1 MASMNK
7 IRIEHVNKI
16 FGPNPG
22 QEPLRLLQSGIAKDE
37 ILERT
42 GHVVGLSDVSLD
54 VNEGEIFV
62 VMGLSGSG
70 KSTLIRTVNR
80 LIEPTTGQIYI
91 DGEDIVGADKQRLQ
105 QLRQTKMSMVF
116 QHFGLF
122 PHKTVIDNAAYG
134 LRVRGMSEAER
145 KRKANEALSLVGLHE
160 WGDYYP
166 HNLSG
171 GMQQRVGLARA
182 LAAETDILL
191 MDEAFS
197 ALDPLIRRQMQD
209 ELLSLQTKLQKTILF
224 ITHDLS
230 EALRVGTRI
239 AVMRDGAVVQIG
251 TPLEIVTQPADKYV
265 ADFTQDVDASRI
277 LNAELVMKPA
287 AVLRRS
293 DSVQAALQQMEQAQQ
308 QAMYIVDESGQ
319 IDGVVE
325 RYDLALLAQRGEQD
339 MAAAIQVDYP
349 KAEKSVP
356 LPQLYSLCT
365 NNLPIGV
372 IDDNG
377 QLMGTIAH
385 QDILKTL
392 AENENHTTA

>member
-1 MASMNK
+1 MTK
-7 IRIEHVNKI
+7 IKIEQVNKI
-16 FGPNPG
+16 FGPNPT
-22 QEPLRLLQSGIAKDE
+22 QEPLSLLKSGVSKDT
-37 ILERT
+37 ILEQT

-54 VNEGEIFV
+54 VQEGEVFV

-80 LIEPTTGQIYI
+80 LIEPTTGNIFI
-91 DGEDIVGADKQRLQ
+91 DGEDIVAADKQRLQ
-105 QLRQTKMSMVF
+105 KLRQTKMSMVF

-134 LRVRGMSEAER
+134 LRVRGLGEAER
-145 KRKANEALSLVGLHE
+145 KRKAAEALSLVGLEE

-209 ELLSLQTKLQKTILF
+209 ELLTLQSTLQKTILF

-230 EALRVGTRI
+230 EALRVGSRI

-277 LNAELVMKPA
+277 LSAELVMKPA
-287 AVLRRS
+287 HVLHPS
-293 DSVQAALQQMEQAQQ
+293 DSVQSALEKMDQVDQPAL
-308 QAMYIVDESGQ
+308 YIVNEHGQ
-319 IDGVVE
+319 ISGVVQ
-325 RYDLALLAQRGEQD
+325 RFDLAMLAQNGEQD
-339 MAAAIQVDYP
+339 MAQAIKVDYP
-349 KAEKSVP
+349 KATKSVP
-356 LPQLYSLCT
+356 LPQLYGLCS
-365 NNLPIGV
+365 NGLPIGV
-372 IDDNG
+372 VDDQG
-377 QLMGTIAH
+377 QLLGAISH

-392 AENENHTTA
+392 AANENHISG